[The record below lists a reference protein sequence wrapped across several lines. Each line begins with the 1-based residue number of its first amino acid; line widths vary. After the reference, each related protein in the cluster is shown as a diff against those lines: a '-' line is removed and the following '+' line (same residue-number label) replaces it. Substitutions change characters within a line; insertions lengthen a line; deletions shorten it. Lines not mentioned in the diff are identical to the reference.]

1 MGNNFNDVKRPD
13 SQQRERVYNHQKKA
27 IDENNY
33 VEEAEKVINSYGKND
48 KTLISTSQLRKIL
61 AMLSDI
67 YTDVVYE
74 GKENEPLSEEI
85 QSRIKYLKVHC
96 IYATREK
103 NVKTF
108 LEKANI
114 IEELGKIGKDRKRFI
129 LFSRYM
135 EALVAYRKYF
145 GKDE

>member
-13 SQQRERVYNHQKKA
+13 SQQRERVHNHQKKA

-85 QSRIKYLKVHC
+85 QSKYPVLAMATKPSNGVH
-96 IYATREK
+96 R
-103 NVKTF
+103 V
-108 LEKANI
+108 NI
-114 IEELGKIGKDRKRFI
+114 QTLLRR
-129 LFSRYM
+129 
-135 EALVAYRKYF
+135 ALRL
-145 GKDE
+145 